1 MRRGFRFRA
10 VYQGLS
16 FSCLILAV
24 FASSFVFADPNSSG
38 QKSAAEIV
46 SKAVQEHQILY
57 KLTTLDEFKQI
68 VGQPVKE
75 TTKTDG
81 DMEICDVE
89 YSDVRAW
96 FGKMKDKPV
105 PFTILRIAGEDR
117 AFDIGENRQIVL
129 RDADDLNKIDSFWGF
144 ANVSLAN
151 LDLREH
157 KGLLEEMPFDSRTKW
172 PEPNKLPEGFQPARL
187 LEEGKNP
194 GLGVRRLHEQK
205 IDGRGVGIA
214 VIDQPLLKEHI
225 EYADRLV
232 RYEPIDV
239 HGVPVQMHGP
249 PVASIAVGKTCGVAP
264 GAALSYFAVP
274 MWKQDNSP
282 YCEVIDR
289 IIKLNES
296 SGISERIRVV
306 SISTG
311 MFPNQANFDRWE
323 QALEKA
329 KQHGILVVT
338 CSQDWLSYGM
348 LARVA
353 GKDADDPNNYRSG
366 RYGVRPGALLVPTGN
381 RTTAS
386 HEGVEVYTYWTQAGM
401 SWAAPYLA
409 GLAAL
414 AYQVDPEIKPDEI
427 VKLWLETAVKTDVG
441 SVVNPPGFIEAV
453 RKNRQ
458 QNKGM

>member
-1 MRRGFRFRA
+1 MRCDFKFGTVFKGFI
-10 VYQGLS
+10 
-16 FSCLILAV
+16 FSCAILAA
-24 FASSFVFADPNSSG
+24 FAPSSVFADSNSVE
-38 QKSAAEIV
+38 QKSATEIV
-46 SKAVQEHQILY
+46 SKAVQENRILY

-75 TTKTDG
+75 TTRADG
-81 DMEICDVE
+81 GMEVCDVE
-89 YSDVRAW
+89 YSGVRAR
-96 FGKMKDKPV
+96 FGKMRDKPV
-105 PFTILRIAGEDR
+105 PFTILWIQGGRG
-117 AFDIGENRQIVL
+117 FDIGQNRQIVL
-129 RDADDLNKIDSFWGF
+129 RDANDLDKFDSFWGF
-144 ANVSLAN
+144 LNVSLVN
-151 LDLREH
+151 LDLREY
-157 KGLLEEMPFDSRTKW
+157 KKLLEEMPFDSRTKW
-172 PEPNKLPEGFQPARL
+172 PEPNKLPEDFQPARL

-194 GLGVRRLHEQK
+194 GLGIRRLHEQK

-239 HGVPVQMHGP
+239 PPGMPPQMHGP

-264 GAALSYFAVP
+264 AAALSYFAVP

-289 IIKLNES
+289 IIKLNEG
-296 SGISERIRVV
+296 SGISEQIRVV

-311 MFPNQANFDRWE
+311 MFPNQANLDRWE

-353 GKDADDPNNYRSG
+353 GKDADDPNNYRTG
-366 RYGVRPGALLVPTGN
+366 QYGARPGALLVPTGN

-386 HEGVEVYTYWTQAGM
+386 HEGVDVYTYWTQAGL

-409 GLAAL
+409 GLAVL

-427 VKLWLETAVKTDVG
+427 VNLWKQTAVKTDVG
-441 SVVNPPGFIEAV
+441 LIVNPVGFIEAV
-453 RKNRQ
+453 KIKNS
-458 QNKGM
+458 K